1 MVLEFIDYKKKI
13 KKSTYLELD
22 FKVNSGDILTV
33 VSNDP
38 TSIDIFIESLR
49 GKTSYK
55 GKVILNDEKLEKEKL
70 VLVDEYGFYNHLS
83 LLKNFQI
90 GLSLLKIKFSKEEII
105 ALLEEINL
113 SPTTKYKKLL
123 RNEKIKY
130 HVLFSILINQKV
142 LVIDNTEKTLTY
154 SDKEQI
160 RELILSKSTNE
171 NIVIL
176 DTMLNEFNDIADS
189 VLVISDG
196 IKSYYGSLDDLLIIK
211 SLAAVSIS
219 SQNSLETILSNYQY
233 TIYNEHEIVVRE
245 AVLEEVVYQLL
256 KNNIEV
262 YQIRNL
268 GEKIKLYK
276 EEGE

>member
-38 TSIDIFIESLR
+38 SSVDIFIESLR

-55 GKVILNDEKLEKEKL
+55 GKIILNDEKLEKEKL
-70 VLVDEYGFYNHLS
+70 VLIDDYGFYNHLS

-90 GLSLLKIKFSKEEII
+90 GLSLFKIKFLKEDLI

-113 SPTTKYKKLL
+113 GPNTKYKKLL

-130 HVLFSILINQKV
+130 HILFSILINQSM

-154 SDKEQI
+154 NDKEQI

-176 DTMLNEFNDIADS
+176 DTTLNEFNDIADS

-196 IKSYYGSLDDLLIIK
+196 IKSYYGPLDDLLIIK

-219 SQNSLETILSNYQY
+219 NQDSLETILSNYQY
-233 TIYNEHEIVVRE
+233 TIYNDHEIVVRE